1 MATAAIKA
9 TGSQVIF
16 CDSQE
21 INRREA
27 FMGVVLQK
35 YIRLFREVWPQDYPP
50 LNHIEFCLPSYI
62 LSLYTD
68 TQEIAYFVL
77 EEQTASCLET
87 QCKEILCKILQGT
100 LI

>member
-1 MATAAIKA
+1 MATTAIKA
-9 TGSQVIF
+9 TGSQIIF

-50 LNHIEFCLPSYI
+50 LNYVEFCFPSF
-62 LSLYTD
+62 LLTLYSE
-68 TQEIAYFVL
+68 TQEIVYFAL
-77 EEQTASCLET
+77 EEQSVLCLENE
-87 QCKEILCKILQGT
+87 CKEILCKILQGT